1 MWKNKV
7 SIFQI
12 CQLFINLVFSPIK
25 ILPLATQTPIS
36 KMFGN
41 NVCWISLCMRFCNG
55 SKIILGSFFMA
66 MYRIICMKRPA
77 MKLVRKK
84 QIANQLIVLEF
95 VTSIFLFGFLVG
107 GRTVIN
113 QDASSTWMSY
123 CKGYSLEMAQ
133 IIQEA
138 SGLSSWQISVNN
150 DFIVTF
156 GLYAR
161 LFIFGE
167 FIAYIILFQ
176 HLYRYNENLKK
187 DTLLGISNNALNQR
201 HKKNVIT
208 FFGQFVLFVT
218 QIIMSVIPK
227 LFGNSE
233 AVLAFTFSK
242 TALTIVFILV
252 SSDLRQFCFRRRQ

>member
-1 MWKNKV
+1 
-7 SIFQI
+7 
-12 CQLFINLVFSPIK
+12 
-25 ILPLATQTPIS
+25 
-36 KMFGN
+36 MFGN

-55 SKIILGSFFMA
+55 SKIILGSFFIA

-84 QIANQLIVLEF
+84 QIANQLIALEF
-95 VTSIFLFGFLVG
+95 VTSIFLFGSLYG
-107 GRTVIN
+107 GRAVIN
-113 QDASSTWMSY
+113 QEFTSSWMSY
-123 CKGYSLEMAQ
+123 CKGHSLEMAQ

-138 SGLSSWQISVNN
+138 SGLSSWQISLNN
-150 DFIVTF
+150 DFIITL
-156 GLYAR
+156 GIYLR

-167 FIAYIILFQ
+167 FIAYIILFK

-187 DTLLGISNNALNQR
+187 DTLLGISNNTLNQR

-218 QIIMSVIPK
+218 QIIISIIPK

-233 AVLAFTFSK
+233 KVLAFMFSK
-242 TALTIVFILV
+242 TVLTIVFILV
-252 SSDLRQFCFRRRQ
+252 SSDLRQFCFRKKL